1 MLPAALLTAGG
12 CASLPRDPEH
22 TLDRVLQTGRVRV
35 GVVENPPW
43 AGAEVE
49 LARQFAASLGAVPE
63 WFPGGEQRH
72 MQALE
77 RYELDLLIGGIE
89 ATSPW
94 AKKVG
99 LTRPY
104 FTERIVVGV
113 PAGMPAPGSL
123 EGQKIAV
130 KAGEEAG
137 AYLQKKG
144 AAVLRVTTLAPHTA
158 AAAPDWRLPQ
168 LGLEPTRFELVKKEH
183 VMAVPPGENGW
194 LRRLQIFLAGQESGI
209 PDLLRKE
216 SGASQ

>member
-1 MLPAALLTAGG
+1 MLPAALLAGSG

-22 TLDRVLQTGRVRV
+22 TLERVRQTGRVRV
-35 GVVENPPW
+35 GVVDNPPW
-43 AGAEVE
+43 SGAEVE
-49 LARQFAASLGAVPE
+49 MARQFAASLGASPE
-63 WFPGGEQRH
+63 WIPGGEQRH

-89 ATSPW
+89 ATTPW

-123 EGQKIAV
+123 EGQKVAV

-137 AYLQKKG
+137 AYLHKKG
-144 AAVLRVTTLAPHTA
+144 AAVVRVTTLAPHTA

-168 LGLEPTRFELVKKEH
+168 LGLVATRFELVKKEH

-194 LRRLQIFLAGQESGI
+194 LRRLQIFLAEHESGMAE
-209 PDLLRKE
+209 LLRAQ
-216 SGASQ
+216 SGVSE